1 VANEPRHDLASA
13 SATPEA
19 GLQKPW
25 YAEVG
30 DLLAQ
35 AAILCVENGLDA
47 DTFMRGAWSA
57 YVETRPGMKDY
68 LEELQLQGQLDELRK
83 SGRMGEA

>member
-1 VANEPRHDLASA
+1 VANEPN
-13 SATPEA
+13 TTKP
-19 GLQKPW
+19 QKPW

-68 LEELQLQGQLDELRK
+68 LEELALQHQLEELRK
-83 SGRMGEA
+83 AGQIGSA

>member
-1 VANEPRHDLASA
+1 MSNEPRDSMASSA
-13 SATPEA
+13 SGPVSS
-19 GLQKPW
+19 KPW

-68 LEELQLQGQLDELRK
+68 LEELALQHQLDEARK
-83 SGRMGEA
+83 AGRMGEA